1 MEVIKCVIVG
11 AVQGLTEFLPVSS
24 SGHILIAQRLLG
36 LECDAV
42 TLSLALHLGTLAAV
56 AAVYFKEFLRLFRPP
71 FGRLG
76 LLALASLP
84 AAAVGLALGSSADA
98 LFGGGFLWAGFLLT
112 AVLLFF
118 AEKAMKKNYNGGITA
133 GRAAIMGLAQ
143 AAALVPGLSRSGAT
157 VSAGLLAKGDK
168 AEVTTFSF
176 LMSAPIIVGAC
187 AARFSGGAAVSP
199 LPLLAGFLSAALF
212 GFLAIRLFA
221 RFVRA
226 NNFLPFRIYLIV
238 AAVASIAL

>member
-1 MEVIKCVIVG
+1 MNKIMIIGNLTKDVYSATTLGGKQYAKLSV
-11 AVQGLTEFLPVSS
+11 AVNRTFGEQKMTDFFDVM
-24 SGHILIAQRLLG
+24 AWN
-36 LECDAV
+36 
-42 TLSLALHLGTLAAV
+42 TLAENCAK
-56 AAVYFKEFLRLFRPP
+56 Y
-71 FGRLG
+71 
-76 LLALASLP
+76 
-84 AAAVGLALGSSADA
+84 
-98 LFGGGFLWAGFLLT
+98 
-112 AVLLFF
+112 
-118 AEKAMKKNYNGGITA
+118 
-133 GRAAIMGLAQ
+133 
-143 AAALVPGLSRSGAT
+143 
-157 VSAGLLAKGDK
+157 LAKGDK